1 MHTRTT
7 ALQGPTRQHR
17 TITALLCWVAVS
29 LGLIALLSACAPAPV
44 ENQSNAKPAS
54 GRAAPGQVSQAK
66 TPQAYRQDAAAHLYN
81 KNQSR
86 IYQGVLPAFLYAVAV
101 TQVQLDA
108 RGQVVAIHWLRA
120 PAHAPEVVQEI
131 ERTLRLAAPFPAPV
145 NMGHAEYIETWLWDA
160 SGRFQLHSLT
170 EGQSWDVAI
179 QQAR

>member
-1 MHTRTT
+1 M
-7 ALQGPTRQHR
+7 GS
-17 TITALLCWVAVS
+17 ALLLVF
-29 LGLIALLSACAPAPV
+29 LALLSACAPVTVGNGVTSANVPSPAP
-44 ENQSNAKPAS
+44 SS
-54 GRAAPGQVSQAK
+54 GAPIQVSQAK
-66 TPQAYRQDAAAHLYN
+66 TPQAYRQDAAAHLY
-81 KNQSR
+81 KQNQSR
-86 IYQGVLPAFLYAVAV
+86 IYQGLLPAFLYAVAV

-120 PAHAPEVVQEI
+120 PAHAPEVVKDI
-131 ERTLRLAAPFPAPV
+131 ERTLRQAAPFPAPV